1 MKRYLP
7 DIKTI
12 LEFAAIWATLVSYST
27 VIGAIAAPLII
38 LYFLYPNQSKPR

>member
-12 LEFAAIWATLVSYST
+12 LELAAIWATLVSYST
-27 VIGAIAAPLII
+27 VIGAIAALLII
-38 LYFLYPNQSKPR
+38 VYILHQPKTR